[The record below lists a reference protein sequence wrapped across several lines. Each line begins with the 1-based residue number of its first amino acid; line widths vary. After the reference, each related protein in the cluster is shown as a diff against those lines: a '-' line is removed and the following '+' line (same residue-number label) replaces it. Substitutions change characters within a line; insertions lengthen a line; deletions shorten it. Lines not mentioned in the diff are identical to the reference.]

1 MIGPFK
7 TTEFQLPNFRD
18 IVKLGT
24 TLSIFQRN
32 VRQKCS
38 FSLQIYRSHT
48 GLRPYTICNRSI
60 TMPQFGKYLSP
71 TFGKFLV
78 TGLGGVF
85 VNLGSFQLML
95 TLGVH
100 PLLASPIAIEL
111 SIISNF
117 LLNNY
122 WTFRDRSLSG
132 RRRIRGLKYHIVS
145 FVTLL
150 LSYGTFVLLSV
161 LFTDVP
167 LIILQGCAIAPA
179 GVLNYSANSLWTFR
193 EETREGRD
201 DVRGGTG

>member
-1 MIGPFK
+1 M
-7 TTEFQLPNFRD
+7 
-18 IVKLGT
+18 KLFE
-24 TLSIFQRN
+24 LQR
-32 VRQKCS
+32 
-38 FSLQIYRSHT
+38 LQWARTASHLHASPT
-48 GLRPYTICNRSI
+48 KS
-60 TMPQFGKYLSP
+60 MPQFGKILSP

-132 RRRIRGLKYHIVS
+132 RRRIRGLKYHVVS

-193 EETREGRD
+193 EAANED
-201 DVRGGTG
+201 SSDVRDGTG

>member
-1 MIGPFK
+1 MKFFVRQCLRRARTASYLHPS
-7 TTEFQLPNFRD
+7 
-18 IVKLGT
+18 
-24 TLSIFQRN
+24 LSISMR
-32 VRQKCS
+32 R
-38 FSLQIYRSHT
+38 
-48 GLRPYTICNRSI
+48 
-60 TMPQFGKYLSP
+60 FGKILSP
-71 TFGKFLV
+71 TFRKFLI
-78 TGLGGVF
+78 TGMGGVF

-122 WTFRDRSLSG
+122 WTFRDRSLTG

-167 LIILQGCAIAPA
+167 LILLQGCAIAPA
-179 GVLNYSANSLWTFR
+179 GLLNYSANSLWTFR
-193 EETREGRD
+193 ETSDVDSD
-201 DVRGGTG
+201 DVRDGKE